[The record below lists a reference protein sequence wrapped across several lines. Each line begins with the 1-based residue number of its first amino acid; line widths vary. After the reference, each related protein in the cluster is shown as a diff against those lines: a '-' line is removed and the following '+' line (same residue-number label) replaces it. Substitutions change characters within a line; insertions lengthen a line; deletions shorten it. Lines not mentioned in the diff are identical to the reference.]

1 MQARVPL
8 WVGGSSPAAVRR
20 AALKADGWLPQGDP
34 RERLPGQIATLRRL
48 REEAGVR
55 DPLTVG
61 AITEPLYVGEPGW
74 ATGRRTLSGPPEALA
89 ESLRAYR
96 AMGVDQIQVRF
107 RSRGSGE
114 LVDQMAAFGAA
125 CGAPSRL
132 NGRGCPSGRAGGADC
147 RTRPRETDMGKL
159 DGRVVLI
166 TGAARGQGE
175 QEARLFAREG
185 AAVVVADVLDD
196 QGEALAKEIGA
207 RYVHL
212 DVREE
217 DDWRAA
223 VARAKEAYGRIDGLV
238 NNAGILRFNEL
249 VDTPL
254 EEFQQVVQVN
264 QVGVFLGIRT
274 VAPEI
279 ARAGGGTIVNTASY
293 AGLTGMACVGAYAA
307 TKHAIVGL
315 TRVAALELAAK
326 RIRVNAVC
334 PGAID
339 TAMSNPAQLDPD
351 ADPAVSAATS
361 RALDELYRKL
371 VPLGRIGRPEEVA
384 RLALFLTGEDSS
396 YITGQ
401 PFVIDGGWLAGVS
414 VI

>member
-1 MQARVPL
+1 
-8 WVGGSSPAAVRR
+8 
-20 AALKADGWLPQGDP
+20 
-34 RERLPGQIATLRRL
+34 
-48 REEAGVR
+48 
-55 DPLTVG
+55 
-61 AITEPLYVGEPGW
+61 
-74 ATGRRTLSGPPEALA
+74 
-89 ESLRAYR
+89 
-96 AMGVDQIQVRF
+96 
-107 RSRGSGE
+107 
-114 LVDQMAAFGAA
+114 
-125 CGAPSRL
+125 
-132 NGRGCPSGRAGGADC
+132 
-147 RTRPRETDMGKL
+147 MGKL

-175 QEARLFAREG
+175 QEARLFAAEG
-185 AAVVVADVLDD
+185 ARVVVGDVLDD

-207 RYVHL
+207 HYVHL
-212 DVREE
+212 DVSQEA
-217 DDWRAA
+217 DWAAA
-223 VARAKEAYGRIDGLV
+223 VRSAKAAYGRIDGLV

-254 EEFQQVVQVN
+254 AEFMQIVQVN
-264 QVGVFLGIRT
+264 QVGVFLGIKT
-274 VAPEI
+274 LAPEL
-279 ARAGGGTIVNTASY
+279 AAAGGGTIVNTASY
-293 AGLTGMACVGAYAA
+293 TGLTGMAYVGAYAA

-339 TAMSNPAQLDPD
+339 TAMSNPAQLDP
-351 ADPAVSAATS
+351 AANTEEAS
-361 RALDELYRKL
+361 EALDGLYRKL

-414 VI
+414 VL